1 MNNNIF
7 VKEIYINNKPL
18 ILTNAAEKYISK
30 NEHTAGYLLL
40 SGAFS
45 RNIRLAKK
53 HLETVLSH
61 GAIIHD
67 ISPEALEEL
76 LEKEFVNVKAAGG
89 LVVNKENQV
98 LLILRRGYWDLPKGK
113 LDEGESIPECA
124 VREVQE
130 ETGLKHINLKNKLNT
145 TYHVYAEKE
154 KTILKST
161 DWFLMQSEDISLSP
175 QLEEGIIMA
184 KWASPIEAS
193 LLLKKSF
200 PAIQALVD
208 NYYN

>member
-53 HLETVLSH
+53 HLETALSY

-67 ISPEALEEL
+67 VSPEALEDL
-76 LEKEFVNVKAAGG
+76 LLNEFTPIQAAGG
-89 LVVNKENQV
+89 LVVNTDKQV

-130 ETGLKHINLKNKLNT
+130 ETGLKNIELEEKLGST
-145 TYHVYAEKE
+145 FHVYTEKGI
-154 KTILKST
+154 TYLKST
-161 DWFLMQSEDISLSP
+161 DWFLMHSEDTELSP
-175 QLEEGIIMA
+175 QINEGIIMA
-184 KWASPIEAS
+184 KWANNIEAT